1 MGQRLWATAL
11 DLNLMQFLPKVWVL
25 VNGRFIIIKL
35 VTIINFTLIATDAKV
50 SSSVWGTTDPTSTVF
65 TFDDNRTQDF
75 IAYCFKEVEGY
86 SSFGSYT
93 GATITLYIRS
103 FIQASITWI
112 MIKKTNGAKQ
122 WVIADTARDPSNV
135 SDTVLVASNSSAD
148 WSNSENNFDILSNGF
163 KLRATHDSKNG
174 NGDSYVYF
182 AFAEHPFKTS
192 RGR

>member
-1 MGQRLWATAL
+1 MATVAL
-11 DLNLMQFLPKVWVL
+11 DPTANSVYP
-25 VNGRFIIIKL
+25 FI
-35 VTIINFTLIATDAKV
+35 
-50 SSSVWGTTDPTSTVF
+50 
-65 TFDDNRTQDF
+65 
-75 IAYCFKEVEGY
+75 
-86 SSFGSYT
+86 YT
-93 GATITLYIRS
+93 GFRPA
-103 FIQASITWI
+103 WI

-148 WSNSENNFDILSNGF
+148 WSNAENNFDILSNGF